1 MPSDLNEGSGE
12 KTERCLSWLLDHI
25 LAYMEVI
32 EIGELA
38 ISERVCYLQGSER
51 QKIVCLSCFP

>member
-1 MPSDLNEGSGE
+1 MPSDLIKGLG
-12 KTERCLSWLLDHI
+12 KRQKDVCLGLLDHI